1 MKRASITEAKNGLS
15 SLIDGLRRGAGVL
28 IVDRGRPVARLEPVS
43 TSSAVLE
50 DGRLM
55 RLVRE
60 GIVRPARSAPPKSL
74 FSTRPPAPKA
84 GVSAV
89 AALLEERREG
99 R

>member
-1 MKRASITEAKNGLS
+1 
-15 SLIDGLRRGAGVL
+15 
-28 IVDRGRPVARLEPVS
+28 LEPVS
-43 TSSAVLE
+43 NVPGVID

-60 GIVRPARSAPPKSL
+60 GVVRPARSALAKSV
-74 FSTRPPAPKA
+74 FSTRPPALRD

-89 AALLEERREG
+89 ALLIEERREG